1 MKRIL
6 KEENSGWMTK
16 PFFDEI
22 KKNMP
27 SVEELIKMAK
37 ERSAKKNTSQ
47 SNNDELDSDEKDDLI
62 NKY

>member
-1 MKRIL
+1 MKNIL
-6 KEENSGWMTK
+6 KEEETGWISK

-22 KKNMP
+22 KTNMP

-37 ERSAKKNTSQ
+37 ERVSKQNTTKE
-47 SNNDELDSDEKDDLI
+47 DDVLGSDEKDDLI